1 MTFTTK
7 DPVNLSSIMTD
18 FGEHPYNLEVVTTT
32 NQTYTLPT
40 NFPLTTYVMNIA
52 HTSDSTGTL
61 IVNGITIPNGDM
73 SYFVFS
79 PETGT
84 WYSSPT
90 VAGGGGITQLTGG
103 VTAGPGSGSQVATV
117 VTNANLTGAVTSV
130 GNATS
135 LTSTSVTAAVLTGYV
150 SGAGTISATDTIL
163 TAVDKLNGNDGTKL
177 PLAGGTLTG
186 VLTPAS
192 STNASLTGT
201 VTPVTNVTN
210 YIYTVTGTTTLN
222 GPASPTADMQK
233 VTFRILNDATHSVT
247 LATGAGNF
255 RFGTDITSYTNSVS
269 LTDYIGAIWNN
280 AATRWDV
287 VSIIQGF

>member
-18 FGEHPYNLEVVTTT
+18 FGEHPYNLEIVTTT

-61 IVNGITIPNGDM
+61 IVNGVTIPNGDM

-79 PETGT
+79 PETST

-90 VAGGGGITQLTGG
+90 VAGGGGITQLTGA
-103 VTAGPGSGSQVATV
+103 VTAGPGSGSQA
-117 VTNANLTGAVTSV
+117 A
-130 GNATS
+130 S

-150 SGAGTISATDTIL
+150 SGAGTISAADTIL
-163 TAVDKLNGNDGTKL
+163 MAVDKLNGNDGTKL

-233 VTFRILNDATHSVT
+233 VTFRIINDGSHTVT

-255 RFGTDITSYTNSVS
+255 SFGTDITGYTNSVS
-269 LTDYIGAIWNN
+269 LTDYIGAIWN
-280 AATRWDV
+280 AASSRWNV
-287 VSIIQGF
+287 VAVSQGF